1 MVRIFPKYTAPAFKI
16 SFLFCLVLTLTAAG
30 SFPFLQPLVPMF
42 YSLSQ
47 PEKQLVHKAWIFLFP
62 VLGWIVFFTHTT
74 LLSLFHEVEGNIQ
87 KIFSWVTAGTVILL
101 TILLIRVI
109 MIVT

>member
-1 MVRIFPKYTAPAFKI
+1 MLFSLTSFGAFASESYLYAVYFTDKNN
-16 SFLFCLVLTLTAAG
+16 CG
-30 SFPFLQPLVPMF
+30 

-47 PEKQLVHKAWIFLFP
+47 PEKQLVAKAWIFLLP
-62 VLGWIVFFTHTT
+62 ALGWLIFFTHAT

-87 KIFSWVTAGTVILL
+87 KIFSWVTVGMMAVIA
-101 TILLIRVI
+101 ILLIRVI